1 MSSYYVLLGDSTSLY
16 QFEDTIHSVF
26 GQESPVLDYVGG
38 QNRSVILYGSLCQLA
53 HPAVGSM
60 IDSAFELPLLARI
73 EIGVISKL
81 AEAINKDGSGN
92 DLDLPMMVHYLTSSS
107 DDTLHLQRTHSDVQV
122 SNVSEF
128 VSSLR
133 DHSFKSEEQR
143 SAFLSPS
150 FVVIASMCSFLYQQ
164 ESHTQSPSR
173 LSPLSSYLDE
183 HRILFHSFSE
193 SSPKAAS
200 RSIDVLTNLYF
211 LSGKPSDLLA
221 VLLPVARAAPIRTI
235 TLVEEMTFDNNLRD
249 ALPKSGLSPRRLN
262 DKLQEL
268 IPEGAIT
275 GSMANTLLF
284 RHNLHGSGVLIGVAD
299 TGLDVYHAF
308 FYDSEQAI
316 RYSTLNPNLN
326 HRKVVLYYDYQ
337 DRSEYQVGGHGSHIC
352 SIIAGQTNISSISQ
366 YNVAV
371 EERNHT

>member
-1 MSSYYVLLGDSTSLY
+1 
-16 QFEDTIHSVF
+16 
-26 GQESPVLDYVGG
+26 
-38 QNRSVILYGSLCQLA
+38 
-53 HPAVGSM
+53 M

-81 AEAINKDGSGN
+81 AEAISKDGSGN
-92 DLDLPMMVHYLTSSS
+92 DLDLPMMVHYLSSS
-107 DDTLHLQRTHSDVQV
+107 GDNSLHLQRTLSDVQV
-122 SNVSEF
+122 SAVSEF
-128 VSSLR
+128 ASSFR
-133 DHSFKSEEQR
+133 GNSFKSEEQR
-143 SAFLSPS
+143 SAFLSLS
-150 FVVIASMCSFLYQQ
+150 FVVIASLCSFLYQQ

-173 LSPLSSYLDE
+173 LSPLSSYLDD
-183 HRILFHSFSE
+183 HRVLFHSFSE
-193 SSPKAAS
+193 RSPKATS
-200 RSIDVLTNLYF
+200 RSIDALTSLYF

-235 TLVEEMTFDNNLRD
+235 ALVEEMTFDNLRD
-249 ALPKSGLSPRRLN
+249 PLPKSGLSSRRLN

-284 RHNLHGSGVLIGVAD
+284 RHNLHGSGMLIGVAD

-352 SIIAGQTNISSISQ
+352 SIIAGQTNVSSISQ

-371 EERNHT
+371 EERNHG

>member
-1 MSSYYVLLGDSTSLY
+1 MLLGDSTSLY

-366 YNVAV
+366 YNVVV
-371 EERNHT
+371 EERDHG